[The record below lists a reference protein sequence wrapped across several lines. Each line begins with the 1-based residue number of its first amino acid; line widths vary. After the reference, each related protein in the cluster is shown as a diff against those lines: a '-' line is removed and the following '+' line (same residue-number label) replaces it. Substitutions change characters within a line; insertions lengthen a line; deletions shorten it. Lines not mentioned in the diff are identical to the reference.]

1 MQEYNQLEIDSMHE
15 RLNNTRVPEDSMR
28 IIRWKMRAILLPKY
42 YDQKLALR
50 LESYIVFT
58 TKVSRR
64 VEAWQWMPPPKSRNA
79 KICKRKTFMIS
90 HIFFGIKASSLVL
103 NTSAS
108 IFLLFL
114 ISTTYL
120 LSDMNRWILEGIYR
134 GWRWKLNS
142 WFPGVQPFLAAYQY
156 KRSNLNVYWFWTFF
170 QDHFK
175 EQVVYD
181 IRPLTKI

>member
-1 MQEYNQLEIDSMHE
+1 MNSCINPSMQVYNQLEIDSMHE
-15 RLNNTRVPEDSMR
+15 WLNDTKVPEDSMR
-28 IIRWKMRAILLPKY
+28 VIRWKMRAILLPKY
-42 YDQKLALR
+42 YEQKVALR

-103 NTSAS
+103 NTTPSML
-108 IFLLFL
+108 LLFL

-120 LSDMNRWILEGIYR
+120 LFDMNRWILKGIYR
-134 GWRWKLNS
+134 GWREPKLEL
-142 WFPGVQPFLAAYQY
+142 VKAEQPVSLELLMY
-156 KRSNLNVYWFWTFF
+156 FF
-170 QDHFK
+170 N
-175 EQVVYD
+175 
-181 IRPLTKI
+181 I